1 MAEKRTFLFN
11 ETFKGGGDEDS
22 HLNACVGNNGYV
34 DQRSYSDGFAD
45 AVKILT
51 KELIG
56 QENEDAQLD
65 TLIYPICFCAR
76 HHIELFL
83 KKQLIIIQ
91 DIRKVP
97 NDLNIFSFHD
107 ISILW
112 DRMELIATQTDRR
125 FVEPLAK
132 MKPYV
137 DDFGQIDPTGQTF
150 RYPFSTE
157 SEKHLVKTP
166 IINIPN
172 FRKRYLELLELT
184 SDFES
189 MADYISSEYD
199 QGTITK
205 KLSRE
210 EILYIAKNIPPH
222 VEWGFEAF
230 QKVKAELR
238 KEYGISSNAFSD
250 ALCIIRS
257 HREFA
262 PLIGIE
268 IPLVELTAGSLDKF
282 QAIAE
287 NKLPVTELSKTE
299 WAALTTISNM
309 AGSHHYSEEYD
320 FLIKHFE
327 SDFDVDYYRS
337 AMVRKLC
344 SSTHNIKSGLKK
356 LGQTSLLKHFEE
368 NIDLSAANKKYDE
381 ENAKLT
387 ALFKANGLKTFE

>member
-11 ETFKGGGDEDS
+11 ETFKGVDEES

-34 DQRSYSDGFAD
+34 DQRSYGDGFAD

-51 KELIG
+51 KAIVDG
-56 QENEDAQLD
+56 KDKNAYLD

-83 KKQLIIIQ
+83 KKQIIIIQ

-97 NDLNIFSFHD
+97 NDSTIFSAHD
-107 ISILW
+107 ISNLW
-112 DRMELIATQTDRR
+112 DRMELIASQTDRR
-125 FVEPLAK
+125 FIEPLAK

-137 DDFGQIDPTGQTF
+137 EDFGQIDPTGQTF

-157 SEKHLVKTP
+157 AEKHLVKTP
-166 IINIPN
+166 VINIPN

-184 SDFES
+184 STFES
-189 MADYISSEYD
+189 MADYISSEYE
-199 QGTITK
+199 QGTYTTQ
-205 KLSRE
+205 LSRE
-210 EILYIAKNIPPH
+210 EIRLIAHKISPH
-222 VEWGFEAF
+222 SEWGTEPFNVLKE
-230 QKVKAELR
+230 ELR
-238 KEYGISSNAFSD
+238 KPLGISSKSFDNA
-250 ALCIIRS
+250 LRLIRN

-262 PLIGIE
+262 PLVGLE
-268 IPLVELTAGSLDKF
+268 IPLVELTAGSLDNF

-287 NKLPVTELSKTE
+287 KKLPVSDLSKTE
-299 WAALTTISNM
+299 WAALTTINNM

-320 FLIKHFE
+320 FLLKHFE
-327 SDFDVDYYRS
+327 EDFDIDYYRS
-337 AMVRKLC
+337 SEFKKLAR
-344 SSTHNIKSGLKK
+344 SGDNIKNGLRK
-356 LGQTSLLKHFEE
+356 LGQISLLKHFEE
-368 NIDLSAANKKYDE
+368 HIDLSEANKAYEE